1 MDLNHQSIIE
11 SLTNLIIS
19 NNNLQELDFSYGNF
33 TLKTFDQI
41 LNLNKVNYLKIQKIA
56 KKKM

>member
-41 LNLNKVNYLKIQKIA
+41 LISLIEN
-56 KKKM
+56 